1 MATPVGL
8 EQCNDANDLY
18 SCTVPKGGI
27 GLSTGFLTAP
37 APSDLARLE
46 AENRLLR
53 IENATLHGWIAQ
65 QDEFINRLSAAARR
79 KT

>member
-1 MATPVGL
+1 MTTILDRLCRAHPQSEDG
-8 EQCNDANDLY
+8 EMRH
-18 SCTVPKGGI
+18 
-27 GLSTGFLTAP
+27 TA
-37 APSDLARLE
+37 AAELARLE